1 VDVVAAYGIPP
12 QVASLVK
19 TAREVLNW
27 DVPIIISGVNV
38 TDIFIALAGAENA
51 EGIVS
56 VVFGYQTWQTENPGL
71 QVYLD
76 AMAKYA
82 PDAPVEN
89 FTEYGFAVAELTVEG
104 LKRAGPDLTRE
115 NFVEALETIRGYE
128 CLVCFTPVSFSPTDH
143 RPFESEVYIRL
154 EDGKWVP
161 FGEPVSFEST
171 PE

>member
-1 VDVVAAYGIPP
+1 VVAVYAIPP
-12 QVASLVK
+12 QAASLVK

-27 DVPIIISGVNV
+27 DVPIVITGVNV

-56 VVFGYQTWQTENPGL
+56 VVFGYQTWQTDNPGL
-71 QVYLD
+71 QVYLH
-76 AMAKYA
+76 AMEKYA

-115 NFVEALETIRGYE
+115 NFVDALETIRGYE

-143 RPFESEVYIRL
+143 RPFESEVYIKL
-154 EDGKWVP
+154 QDGKWVP

-171 PE
+171 PD